1 MEVGI
6 KQLKILFV
14 SREGLKVLQPGMHWP
29 GEKCYNEDKELV
41 ERVEARES
49 VENINLVI
57 KGPRL
62 CLRGGFDE
70 SIFSWS

>member
-1 MEVGI
+1 
-6 KQLKILFV
+6 
-14 SREGLKVLQPGMHWP
+14 MHWS